1 MAYSASSSSR
11 HGPRSRTAW
20 PTATPARDPADDR
33 PAETIADQITQT
45 TRWHD
50 EGDSSAPPDPGE
62 TLHRFVQAITATA
75 ARERDGSWPGGTR
88 HHIPDPGP
96 VPSSRFR

>member
-1 MAYSASSSSR
+1 MAYSPSSSSR
-11 HGPRSRTAW
+11 HGPRSRAAS
-20 PTATPARDPADDR
+20 PTAPQARDPTDDR

-45 TRWHD
+45 TPSHD

-62 TLHRFVQAITATA
+62 TLYRFVQAVTATA

-88 HHIPDPGP
+88 HHIPDAGP
-96 VPSSRFR
+96 VPSIRFR